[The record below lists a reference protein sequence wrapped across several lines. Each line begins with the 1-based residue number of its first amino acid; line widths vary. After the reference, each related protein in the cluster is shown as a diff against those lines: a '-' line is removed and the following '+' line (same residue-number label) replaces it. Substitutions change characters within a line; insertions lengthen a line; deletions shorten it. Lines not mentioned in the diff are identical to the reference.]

1 MIDERMARLLLKLRQ
16 GGVTDTSVL
25 KVIEKMPR
33 EIFLAGPFKSRS
45 YENVALPIG
54 HNQTVSQPLIV
65 ALMTQALEVTTRTK
79 VLEIGTGSGYQ
90 SVVLATLCRRVYTI
104 ERHPALSYQAEERFK
119 KLGITN
125 ITTLV
130 GDGSLGWP
138 SQAPFER
145 IIVTAAARDVP
156 LLLLKQLSIGGKMI
170 IPIGVSDEDQRL
182 TKITRTNSGAET
194 FDLGPVKFVPLIA
207 D

>member
-65 ALMTQALEVTTRTK
+65 ALMTQCT
-79 VLEIGTGSGYQ
+79 
-90 SVVLATLCRRVYTI
+90 
-104 ERHPALSYQAEERFK
+104 
-119 KLGITN
+119 
-125 ITTLV
+125 
-130 GDGSLGWP
+130 
-138 SQAPFER
+138 
-145 IIVTAAARDVP
+145 
-156 LLLLKQLSIGGKMI
+156 SI
-170 IPIGVSDEDQRL
+170 
-182 TKITRTNSGAET
+182 A
-194 FDLGPVKFVPLIA
+194 
-207 D
+207 